1 MKLSEIF
8 LGEFAHEMI
17 STRKTLE
24 RVPEDKFDWRPH
36 PKSMTLGRL
45 AGHIAELPGLA
56 PLVVQRE
63 CFDFAPPGG
72 PAYEAFQPKSRKEL
86 LEVFEKNVETA
97 REAVAPVGDEHLM
110 VRWTLLSGG
119 KTIFAMPRDAV
130 LRTMVLNH
138 MIHHRAQLGVYLRLN
153 DIAVPSVYGPSA
165 DDPGM

>member
-17 STRKTLE
+17 STQKTLE

-45 AGHIAELPGLA
+45 AGHIAELPVLA
-56 PLVVQRE
+56 PLVVGLASY
-63 CFDFAPPGG
+63 DFAAPEG
-72 PAYEAFQPKSRKEL
+72 PKLEAFQPKSRQNL
-86 LEVFEKNVETA
+86 LEVFEANVEAA
-97 REAVAPVGDEHLM
+97 RNAVAPASDEQLM
-110 VRWTLLSGG
+110 VRWTLLLGG
-119 KTIFAMPRDAV
+119 KTILAMPREAV

-153 DIAVPSVYGPSA
+153 DIPVPAVYGPSA
-165 DDPGM
+165 DDAGM